1 MKIGILSMQRVI
13 NYGSFLQAFSLY
25 SILTELGHDVQ
36 FVDYQ
41 VGKVIVEKTKENNKV
56 NKFKELCTKVT
67 DHILYPAKLSTDVL
81 NHYFDEMQGLE
92 ALFKN
97 KYFPMVGIEE
107 KQNILPEIDLLL
119 IGSDEVFNCLQPNPN
134 VGYSKQ
140 LFGEGTKAK
149 IVASYA
155 ASFGNTKLEGLKK
168 YNIEDELAH
177 MLEKFKYIS
186 VRDKNSG
193 SIIENLLN
201 KKPEYNLDPV
211 FIYDY
216 PQVEKETIK
225 LKNYIVV
232 YGYAKRFSQKES
244 KAILN
249 FAKKHNKTA
258 VCLLAPQ
265 TYIGNY
271 VAANPFE
278 TLAYIK
284 NADYVITDTFH
295 GTVFS
300 IKYNKKFAVFVRGGN
315 ESKYGNNEKLYDLL
329 ERFKLTSQKVSEL
342 QNMED
347 ILNTEININW
357 INSHIEEE
365 KAKSVIYLKKV
376 IQDISTDEK

>member
-25 SILTELGHDVQ
+25 SILTELGYDVQ
-36 FVDYQ
+36 FVDYE
-41 VGKVIVEKTKENNKV
+41 VGKVIIEKTKSNNKV
-56 NKFKELCTKVT
+56 SKFNELCTKFS
-67 DHILYPAKLSTDVL
+67 DRILYPRKLNRDVL
-81 NHYFDEMQGLE
+81 NNYFDEMQGLE
-92 ALFKN
+92 GLFKN
-97 KYFPMVGIEE
+97 EYFPLLGIDE
-107 KQNILPEIDLLL
+107 KQNILPDIDLLL
-119 IGSDEVFNCLQPNPN
+119 IGSDEVFNCIQSNPN

-140 LFGEGTKAK
+140 LFGEGTNAK
-149 IVASYA
+149 VIASYA

-168 YNIEDELAH
+168 YNIADELAH
-177 MLEKFKYIS
+177 MLGKFNFIS

-193 SIIENLLN
+193 NIVQNLLRKN
-201 KKPEYNLDPV
+201 VEYNLDPV

-216 PQVEKETIK
+216 PQVDKETVK

-249 FAKKHNKTA
+249 FAKKHNKT
-258 VCLLAPQ
+258 VICLLAPQ

-315 ESKYGNNEKLYDLL
+315 ENKYGNNEKLYDLL
-329 ERFKLTSQKVSEL
+329 ERFNFTSKKVSEL
-342 QNMED
+342 KNMEN
-347 ILNTEININW
+347 ILDDEIDTQRINNI
-357 INSHIEEE
+357 IAKERE
-365 KAKSVIYLKKV
+365 KSIDYLNRVCNQKV
-376 IQDISTDEK
+376 DK

>member
-36 FVDYQ
+36 FVDYE
-41 VGKVIVEKTKENNKV
+41 VGKVIIEKTKENNKI
-56 NKFKELCTKVT
+56 NKFNEFCTKLT
-67 DHILYPAKLSTDVL
+67 DRMLYPRKLNRDEL
-81 NHYFDEMQGLE
+81 NKYFDEMQGLE

-97 KYFPMVGIEE
+97 KFFPLLGIEE
-107 KQNILPEIDLLL
+107 KQNILPDIELLL
-119 IGSDEVFNCLQPNPN
+119 IGSDEVFNCLQPNPS

-140 LFGEGTKAK
+140 LFGKDTKAK
-149 IVASYA
+149 VIASYA

-168 YNIEDELAH
+168 YKIEDELAA
-177 MLEKFKYIS
+177 MLGKFSYIS

-193 SIIENLLN
+193 NIIENLLN
-201 KKPEYNLDPV
+201 RKPQYNLDPV

-225 LKNYIVV
+225 LENYIVV

-249 FAKKHNKTA
+249 FAKKHNKK
-258 VCLLAPQ
+258 VICLLAPQ

-300 IKYNKKFAVFVRGGN
+300 IKYIKRFAVFVRGGN

-329 ERFKLTSQKVSEL
+329 ERFNLTSKKVL
-342 QNMED
+342 Q
-347 ILNTEININW
+347 LNDMDSVLDAEIDTEYINNVITR
-357 INSHIEEE
+357 E
-365 KAKSVIYLKKV
+365 KEKSISYLKNITESK
-376 IQDISTDEK
+376 